1 MSVSRELTVESHA
14 DSNRSG
20 TESSS
25 EAVISVNSVDS
36 GDPEGESVLVA
47 GVAGVSVSVG
57 EGVVGG
63 GSEMSSPP
71 DSFQSFVVESSSS
84 DSGPTG
90 TVSGLLFGKSG
101 VSSVSDGSVSL
112 QDSGSGEGPA
122 SVGVPLVLGRSESTL
137 VVSSEVE
144 LRVDLSLLKYIIV
157 SIHAGGVE
165 SSHVLG
171 FSFSQ
176 ISEQGDTVGDILVFF
191 VVSGSVLYELSEV
204 GQPQSPL
211 TWCVFLSVLIL
222 EHVEETQHNLG
233 ISVSQVDDLVLGARH
248 GCYSN
253 HQDDEHI
260 HGGVDSWKRS

>member
-1 MSVSRELTVESHA
+1 M
-14 DSNRSG
+14 
-20 TESSS
+20 
-25 EAVISVNSVDS
+25 
-36 GDPEGESVLVA
+36 A
-47 GVAGVSVSVG
+47 GVAGVSISVG

-90 TVSGLLFGKSG
+90 TVGGLLFGEGG

-122 SVGVPLVLGRSESTL
+122 SVGISLALGWSVFVL

-144 LRVDLSLLKYIIV
+144 LRVDLSLLKYVIV

-176 ISEQGDTVGDILVFF
+176 VSEHGDTIGDILVFF
-191 VVSGSVLYELSEV
+191 VVSGSVLYEPEYKM
-204 GQPQSPL
+204 
-211 TWCVFLSVLIL
+211 C
-222 EHVEETQHNLG
+222 
-233 ISVSQVDDLVLGARH
+233 
-248 GCYSN
+248 
-253 HQDDEHI
+253 
-260 HGGVDSWKRS
+260 

>member
-36 GDPEGESVLVA
+36 GDPEGESVLVPHITSSSI
-47 GVAGVSVSVG
+47 SVVEGEVG
-57 EGVVGG
+57 R
-63 GSEMSSPP
+63 GSKMSSPL
-71 DSFQSFVVESSSS
+71 DCFQSFVVESSSS

-122 SVGVPLVLGRSESTL
+122 SVGISLALGWSVFVL
-137 VVSSEVE
+137 VVSSEIE
-144 LRVDLSLLKYIIV
+144 LRVDPSLLKYIIV
-157 SIHAGGVE
+157 IVHAGGVE

-191 VVSGSVLYELSEV
+191 VVSGSVLYEPEYKM
-204 GQPQSPL
+204 
-211 TWCVFLSVLIL
+211 C
-222 EHVEETQHNLG
+222 
-233 ISVSQVDDLVLGARH
+233 
-248 GCYSN
+248 
-253 HQDDEHI
+253 
-260 HGGVDSWKRS
+260 